1 MLTHLSIRHFAIVD
15 QLDIELCPGMTAI
28 TGETGAGKSIMLDA
42 IALVLGG
49 RADSS
54 VVPANQSRAEIS
66 ATVDLRAYP
75 VARQWL
81 ADQQLESPEEEEQH
95 CLLRRSV
102 TREGRSQAWINGC
115 PVTLQQLKTLG
126 QQLVDI
132 HSQHEHQSL
141 LQRDTHR
148 HLLDAYGA
156 CTPLAGAVQA
166 AAQEWRQVSDQLQRV
181 SSQSDEQNARLQL
194 LRYQVEELDALDL
207 QEQELQ
213 QLEQEQKQLAHAE
226 ELLATGQQLL
236 QWCEQSGDDTPALLD
251 VLDKTL
257 HLLATQKV
265 KTLHLQEAE
274 TLLETARLQV
284 SEAVHEVN
292 RHQDSLEMDPER
304 LQQVEQRLMLV
315 YQTARKHRIAP
326 EALLSLHQQLRS
338 ELALLSGSDV
348 DLTLLEQRQ
357 AECLQ
362 RYQQHSAALTQA
374 RVSAADKLA
383 KAVNRELKRLNMG
396 GSEFKVMLALRTD
409 PVHSQGNES
418 VEFFISTNPGQPFMP
433 LKKVASGGELSRISL
448 AIQVVSA
455 QTTVIPTLI
464 FDEVDVGIGGDTAA
478 VVGQLLRSLGEKGQV
493 ICVTHQAAVAARAH
507 QHWSVAKSLNKGQ
520 VKTSLLELE
529 PQKRIEEVA
538 RMLGGEASAA
548 SCAHAEVM
556 LADGLKKAG

>member
-15 QLDIELCPGMTAI
+15 QLDIELSPGMTAI

-54 VVPANQSRAEIS
+54 VVPTNQSRAEIS
-66 ATVDLRAYP
+66 ATVDLHAYP
-75 VARQWL
+75 AARQWL
-81 ADQQLESPEEEEQH
+81 ANQQLESPEEDDQH
-95 CLLRRSV
+95 CLLRRSI
-102 TREGRSQAWINGC
+102 TREGRSQAWINGY

-148 HLLDAYGA
+148 HLLDAYGVCA
-156 CTPLAGAVQA
+156 PLAITVQE
-166 AAQEWRQVSDQLQRV
+166 AAQEWRQVSEQLQRV
-181 SSQSDEQNARLQL
+181 SIQSDEQNARLQL

-213 QLEQEQKQLAHAE
+213 QLEQEQKQLANAE
-226 ELLATGQQLL
+226 ELLVAGQQLL
-236 QWCEQSGDDTPALLD
+236 QWCEQSVDDTPALLD

-257 HLLATQKV
+257 HLLAVQKV
-265 KTLHLQEAE
+265 KTLHLKEAE
-274 TLLETARLQV
+274 NLLENARLQV

-304 LQQVEQRLMLV
+304 LQQVEQRLILI

-348 DLTLLEQRQ
+348 DVTLLEQRQ
-357 AECLQ
+357 ADCLL
-362 RYQQHSAALTQA
+362 RYQQQSAALTQM
-374 RVSAADKLA
+374 RVAAADALA
-383 KAVNRELKRLNMG
+383 KAVNRELKRLNMS

-409 PVHSQGNES
+409 LVHPQGSETI
-418 VEFFISTNPGQPFMP
+418 EFFISTNPGQPFMP

-455 QTTVIPTLI
+455 QTAVIPTLI

-507 QHWSVAKSLNKGQ
+507 QHWSVAKSLSKGQ
-520 VKTSLLELE
+520 VKTSLLQLDQ
-529 PQKRIEEVA
+529 PKRIEEVA

-556 LADGLKKAG
+556 LADGLRKTG

>member
-15 QLDIELCPGMTAI
+15 QLDIELCAGMTAI

-54 VVPANQSRAEIS
+54 VVPLNQSRAEIS

-75 VARQWL
+75 AARQWL
-81 ADQQLESPEEEEQH
+81 ADQQLESPDDDTH
-95 CLLRRSV
+95 CLLRRSI

-115 PVTLQQLKTLG
+115 PVTLQQLKSLG

-148 HLLDAYGA
+148 YLLDAYGV
-156 CTPLAGAVQA
+156 CTPLAIAVQES
-166 AAQEWRQVSDQLQRV
+166 AQEWRQVSDQLQRV

-213 QLEQEQKQLAHAE
+213 QLEQEQKQLANAE

-236 QWCEQSGDDTPALLD
+236 QWCEQSVDDTPALLD

-265 KTLHLQEAE
+265 KTVYLQEAE
-274 TLLETARLQV
+274 NFLENARLHV
-284 SEAVHEVN
+284 TEAVHEVN
-292 RHQDSLEMDPER
+292 RHQDNLEMDPER
-304 LQQVEQRLMLV
+304 LQQVEQRLMLI

-326 EALLSLHQQLRS
+326 EALLLLHQQLCS

-348 DLTLLEQRQ
+348 DVTLLQQRQ

-362 RYQQHSAALTQA
+362 RYQQRSGELTQA
-374 RVSAADKLA
+374 RAAAADKLA

-409 PVHSQGNES
+409 LVHSQGNEA

-455 QTTVIPTLI
+455 QTAVIPTLI

-507 QHWSVAKSLNKGQ
+507 QHWSVAKSLSKGQ
-520 VKTSLLELE
+520 VKTALLELSQ
-529 PQKRIEEVA
+529 QKRIEEVA

-556 LADGLKKAG
+556 LADGLLKTA

>member
-54 VVPANQSRAEIS
+54 VVPVNQGRAEIS
-66 ATVDLRAYP
+66 ATIDIHAYP

-81 ADQQLESPEEEEQH
+81 ADQQLEAPEDEQH
-95 CLLRRSV
+95 CLLRRSI

-148 HLLDAYGA
+148 YLLDAYGA
-156 CTPLAGAVQA
+156 CTPLAIAAQE

-194 LRYQVEELDALDL
+194 LRYQVEELDALEL

-213 QLEQEQKQLAHAE
+213 QLEQEQKQLANAE

-236 QWCEQSGDDTPALLD
+236 QWCEQSVDDTPVLLD
-251 VLDKTL
+251 VLDKAL

-265 KTLHLQEAE
+265 KTTHLQEAE
-274 TLLETARLQV
+274 TFLENARLQV
-284 SEAVHEVN
+284 TEAVHEVN

-304 LQQVEQRLMLV
+304 LQQVEQRLMLI
-315 YQTARKHRIAP
+315 YQTARKHRMAP
-326 EALLSLHQQLRS
+326 EALLLLHQQLRS
-338 ELALLSGSDV
+338 ELAVLSGSDV
-348 DLTLLEQRQ
+348 DVTLLEQRQ

-362 RYQQHSAALTQA
+362 RYQQHSVALTQA
-374 RVSAADKLA
+374 RTSAADKLA

-396 GSEFKVMLALRTD
+396 GSEFKVMLVLRTD
-409 PVHSQGNES
+409 LVHPQGNET

-455 QTTVIPTLI
+455 QTAVIPTLI

-520 VKTSLLELE
+520 MKTALLELGR
-529 PQKRIEEVA
+529 QKRIEEVA

-556 LADGLKKAG
+556 LADGLLKTG

>member
-15 QLDIELCPGMTAI
+15 QLDIELQGGMTAI

-75 VARQWL
+75 AARQWL
-81 ADQQLESPEEEEQH
+81 AAQQLESPEEDEQH
-95 CLLRRSV
+95 CLLRRSI

-141 LQRDTHR
+141 LQRETHR

-156 CTPLAGAVQA
+156 CASLALMVQESA
-166 AAQEWRQVSDQLQRV
+166 EEWRDISEKLQRV

-194 LRYQVEELDALDL
+194 LRYQVEELDGLDL

-236 QWCEQSGDDTPALLD
+236 QWCEQSAEDTPALLD

-265 KTLHLQEAE
+265 KTTHLQEAE
-274 TLLETARLQV
+274 VLLENARLQV
-284 SEAVHEVN
+284 MEAVHEVN

-304 LQQVEQRLMLV
+304 LQEVEQRLMLI

-326 EALLSLHQQLRS
+326 ESLLLLHQQLRS
-338 ELALLSGSDV
+338 ELATLSGSDV
-348 DLTLLEQRQ
+348 DVTLLEQRQ

-362 RYQQHSAALTQA
+362 RYQQHSSALTQA
-374 RVSAADKLA
+374 RTSAADKLA

-396 GSEFKVMLALRTD
+396 GSEFKVVLALRTD
-409 PVHSQGNES
+409 LVHSQGNE
-418 VEFFISTNPGQPFMP
+418 VIEFYISTNPGQPFMP

-455 QTTVIPTLI
+455 QTAVIPTLI

-507 QHWSVAKSLNKGQ
+507 QHWSVAKSLGKNG
-520 VKTSLLELE
+520 VKTSLLALGQ
-529 PQKRIEEVA
+529 QKRIEEVA

-556 LADGLKKAG
+556 LADGLLKTG

>member
-15 QLDIELCPGMTAI
+15 QLDIELCAGMTAI

-54 VVPANQSRAEIS
+54 VVPANQGRAEIS
-66 ATVDLRAYP
+66 ATVDLRTYP

-81 ADQQLESPEEEEQH
+81 VDQQLESPEEDDQH
-95 CLLRRSV
+95 CLLRRSI

-156 CTPLAGAVQA
+156 CTPLATAVQE

-213 QLEQEQKQLAHAE
+213 RLEQEQKQLANAE

-236 QWCEQSGDDTPALLD
+236 QWCEQSVDDTPALLD

-265 KTLHLQEAE
+265 KTTHLQEAE
-274 TLLETARLQV
+274 NLLENARLQV
-284 SEAVHEVN
+284 TEAVHEVN

-304 LQQVEQRLMLV
+304 LQQVEQRLMLI

-326 EALLSLHQQLRS
+326 EALLLLHQQLRS
-338 ELALLSGSDV
+338 ELALLSRSDV
-348 DLTLLEQRQ
+348 DVTLLEQRQ

-374 RVSAADKLA
+374 RGAAADKLA

-396 GSEFKVMLALRTD
+396 GSELKVMLALRAD
-409 PVHSQGNES
+409 IVHSQGNEA

-455 QTTVIPTLI
+455 QTAVIPTLI

-520 VKTSLLELE
+520 VKTSLLELGQ
-529 PQKRIEEVA
+529 QKRIEEVA

-556 LADGLKKAG
+556 LADGLLKAG